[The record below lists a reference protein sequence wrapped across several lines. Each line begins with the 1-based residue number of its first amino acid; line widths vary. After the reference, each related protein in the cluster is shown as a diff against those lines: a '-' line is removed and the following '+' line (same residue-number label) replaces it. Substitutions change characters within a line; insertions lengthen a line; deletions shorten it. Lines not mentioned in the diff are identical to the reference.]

1 MKLVK
6 FAGKAIQRMIPFIIE
21 ERTVWERLAET
32 RKPIVLYGMGLGAE
46 KILRILKTYQV
57 TVADIFASDEFVR
70 GQSFYSWQ
78 VKTLDEVQA
87 RYDDFIIVVA
97 FAFWQE
103 ELLRR
108 VEALGKRYELY
119 APHVPVVGGEAVDRP
134 YLDRHEAAIQAA
146 YRLMADEQSRR
157 VYAAVWNYK
166 LSGKISYIREVTTS
180 KQEAYSLIRPIAED
194 VYLDL
199 GAYDGDTIREM
210 MEQAGSPLREVI
222 ALEPD
227 PKNFRKL
234 SAFAETCSGDL
245 RLLNAGIYDRDTA
258 VLFANKAGRH
268 SAVSRDGE
276 GIAVPM
282 RSIDSVVGEESVTII
297 KMDVEGE
304 EAKALAGGKTV
315 LARDCPRLIV
325 SAYHR
330 NEDTFALPLQ
340 IHAMNPV
347 YRIYLRQHPYIPAW
361 DNNLYAVK
369 EGFE

>member
-1 MKLVK
+1 ML
-6 FAGKAIQRMIPFIIE
+6 PFIIE
-21 ERTVWERLAET
+21 ERTVWERLAEAQ
-32 RKPIVLYGMGLGAE
+32 KPIVLYGMGLGAE
-46 KILRILKTYQV
+46 KILRIMKTCHV
-57 TVADIFASDEFVR
+57 TVSDVFASDDFVR
-70 GQSFYSWQ
+70 GQSFYGWQ
-78 VKTLDEVQA
+78 VKTLAEVQA

-97 FAFWQE
+97 FAFWQD

-108 VEALGKRYELY
+108 VETLSKRYELY
-119 APHVPVVGGEAVDRP
+119 APHVPVVGTEAVDSS
-134 YLDRHEAAIQAA
+134 YLDRHETEIQAA

-157 VYAAVWNYK
+157 VYASIWNYK
-166 LSGKISYIREVTTS
+166 LSGKILYIREVTTP
-180 KQEAYSLIRPIAED
+180 KEEAYALIRPSADD

-210 MEQAGSPLREVI
+210 TAYAGGSLRRVI

-234 SAFAETCSGDL
+234 SAFAETYSGDL
-245 RLLNAGIYDRDTA
+245 HLINAGVYDRDTSIT
-258 VLFANKAGRH
+258 FANKAGRH
-268 SAVSRDGE
+268 SAVSRDGK
-276 GIAVPM
+276 GIKAPM
-282 RSIDSVVGEESVTII
+282 RSIDSVAGEEPVTII

-315 LARDCPRLIV
+315 LRRDCPRLIV

-340 IHAMNPV
+340 IHALNPG

-369 EGFE
+369 EGFA

>member
-1 MKLVK
+1 
-6 FAGKAIQRMIPFIIE
+6 MIE
-21 ERTVWERLAET
+21 GRTVWERLAET

-46 KILRILKTYQV
+46 KMLRIMKTYQIAV
-57 TVADIFASDEFVR
+57 SDIFASDEFVR
-70 GQSFYSWQ
+70 GQSFCGWQ
-78 VKTLDEVQA
+78 VKKLAEVQE
-87 RYDDFIIVVA
+87 RYGDFIIVVA

-103 ELLRR
+103 ELLER
-108 VEALGKRYELY
+108 VEALSKQYELY
-119 APHVPVVGGEAVDRP
+119 APHVPVVGTEAVDEG
-134 YLDRHEAAIQAA
+134 YLNRYETAIQAA
-146 YRLMADEQSRR
+146 YHLMADEQSRR

-166 LSGKISYIREVTTS
+166 MSGKISYIREVTTP
-180 KQEAYSLIRPIAED
+180 KEEAYALIRPCRED

-199 GAYDGDTIREM
+199 GAYDGDTVREM
-210 MEQAGSPLREVI
+210 TKQAGGPLRRVF

-234 SAFAETCSGDL
+234 SAFAETYAGNL
-245 RLLNAGIYDRDTA
+245 HLLNAGVYDRDTSI
-258 VLFANKAGRH
+258 LFANKAGRH

-282 RSIDSVVGEESVTII
+282 RSIDSVVGEEAVTII

-304 EAKALAGGKTV
+304 EGKALAGGKTV

-330 NEDTFALPLQ
+330 NEDTFALALQ
-340 IHAMNPV
+340 IHAMNPA
-347 YRIYLRQHPYIPAW
+347 YRLYLRQHPYIPAW

-369 EGFE
+369 EGFA